1 MGVEAKRMGEAMQKE
16 TQVYSSGLCSCSI
29 VASEGQK
36 LPTLTLRAV
45 GSQVRIPWLYN
56 AAPGYLELFMPTS
69 LPSSTGT
76 PPSSDPACRHHRAQP
91 PPLI

>member
-1 MGVEAKRMGEAMQKE
+1 MGVEPKRMGEGMQKE
-16 TQVYSSGLCSCSI
+16 TQVYSSSLCSCSI

-56 AAPGYLELFMPTS
+56 AAPGYLSRAVHAHKSPLLHWHTS
-69 LPSSTGT
+69 FL
-76 PPSSDPACRHHRAQP
+76 
-91 PPLI
+91 